1 MKYFVILSLLYGC
14 ANFSAPHSTVL
25 PNGTTRINKS
35 IQTWKE
41 ILEQN
46 VIMQKTD
53 YSCGAGAM
61 ATLMHYYFAD
71 NITEEIIL
79 QDISSHLSSD
89 EMKIRK
95 KDGFSMFDLQQFA
108 KRRGYKA
115 VGIKLKPATLLK
127 LRGPVLV
134 YVETKGYKH
143 FAILRGVKNN
153 LVFLADPSRGNL
165 RMSIE
170 DFTKE
175 WKGVTLVLGKK
186 GFGTPT
192 EHKLSVQEHE
202 LIKNELRIVRNG
214 LYH

>member
-1 MKYFVILSLLYGC
+1 MKYFILFSLLYGC
-14 ANFSAPHSTVL
+14 ANFSASHPTIL
-25 PNGTTRINKS
+25 PNGTARINKS
-35 IQTWKE
+35 IQTWKD
-41 ILEQN
+41 ILEKN
-46 VIMQKTD
+46 VIMQQTD

-61 ATLMHYYFAD
+61 ATLMRYYFED
-71 NITEEIIL
+71 HITEKTVL
-79 QDISSHLSSD
+79 QDISSHLNAD

-108 KRRGYKA
+108 KRRGYQA
-115 VGIKLKPATLLK
+115 IGVKLKASTLTK

-143 FAILRGVKNN
+143 FSILRGVKNN

-175 WKGVTLVLGKK
+175 WAGITLVLGKK

-192 EHKLSVQEHE
+192 EHKLSIQEHE
-202 LIKNELRIVRNG
+202 LIRNEFRIVRNG

>member
-1 MKYFVILSLLYGC
+1 MILGLLYGC
-14 ANFSAPHSTVL
+14 ANFSAPHPTIL
-25 PNGTTRINKS
+25 PNGTARINKS
-35 IQTWKE
+35 IKTWKE
-41 ILEQN
+41 FLEQN
-46 VIMQKTD
+46 VVMQQTD

-61 ATLMHYYFAD
+61 ATLMHYYFED
-71 NITEEIIL
+71 DITEKIIL
-79 QDISSHLSSD
+79 QNIFSHLNAD
-89 EMKIRK
+89 EMKDRK

-108 KRRGYKA
+108 KRHGYKA
-115 VGIKLKPATLLK
+115 VGVKLKPAILQK

-143 FAILRGVKNN
+143 FSVLRGVKDN

-175 WKGVTLVLGKK
+175 WSGITLVLGKK

-192 EHKLSVQEHE
+192 EHKLSIKEHE
-202 LIKNELRIVRNG
+202 LVKNELRIVRNG